1 MYKEPYTVMVNKMST
16 QKNKD
21 TGILE
26 DIFGGVTAKI
36 LDFLSVYRDWDYSK
50 QDIAKNS
57 NVSLRHA
64 ILAIEKLETKGI
76 LKHTRNVGNSKMYQ
90 FNIENETAMML
101 QKFALTLA
109 YDECKKIGEQELQEE
124 QERAKH
130 EITIEYE
137 INNPATP
144 QTITPF

>member
-1 MYKEPYTVMVNKMST
+1 MMQ
-16 QKNKD
+16 QKQ

-26 DIFGGVTAKI
+26 ELFGGVTAKV

-57 NVSLRHA
+57 GVSLRHA
-64 ILAIEKLETKGI
+64 ILSIEKLETKGI
-76 LKHTRNVGNSKMYQ
+76 LKHTRNVGNSQMYQ
-90 FNIENETAMML
+90 FNTENETAMML

-124 QERAKH
+124 QEQAKH
-130 EITIEYE
+130 EITLAYE
-137 INNPATP
+137 IKNPMIP
-144 QTITPF
+144 QTVTPF